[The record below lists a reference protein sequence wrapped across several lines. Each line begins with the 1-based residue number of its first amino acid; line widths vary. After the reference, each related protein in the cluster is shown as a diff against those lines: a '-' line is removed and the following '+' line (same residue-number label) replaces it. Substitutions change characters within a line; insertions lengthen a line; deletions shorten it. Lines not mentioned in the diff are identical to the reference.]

1 MHCMIPSQ
9 VSLEWKRF
17 DALPVQI
24 NTVSLSPT
32 AVMGISLGSLID
44 ALSPEP
50 SSPPNMEHDVVV
62 KHDNAIIAAQKP
74 KTVERSILSVFFIL
88 KDMFVMNNVFTVAK
102 IFILVK
108 NSKFFEILF
117 FQALLGNQ

>member
-1 MHCMIPSQ
+1 M
-9 VSLEWKRF
+9 
-17 DALPVQI
+17 QI
-24 NTVSLSPT
+24 NTVSLSLT

-44 ALSPEP
+44 ALSPEL
-50 SSPPNMEHDVVV
+50 SSLPNMEHDVVV

-88 KDMFVMNNVFTVAK
+88 MDMFGMYNVFTVAK

-117 FQALLGNQ
+117 SLALLGNQQNSKK